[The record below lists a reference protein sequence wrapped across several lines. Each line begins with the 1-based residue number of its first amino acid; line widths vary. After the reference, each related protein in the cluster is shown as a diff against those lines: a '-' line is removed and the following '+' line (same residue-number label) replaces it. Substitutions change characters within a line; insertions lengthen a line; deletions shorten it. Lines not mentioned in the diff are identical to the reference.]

1 MSSVFNKLVVVSM
14 ATAMLIA
21 HQSDAVLAHPG
32 HGPPDRPGFSR
43 DGGTTS
49 SGPQRNGSDRDRRM
63 TKTERLA
70 TDAEVLVKKSTLLQR
85 RIATVDARVAKSAQ
99 AFQSTGELKDSARK
113 QVLRSV
119 RSARRAT
126 EQLISE
132 LGLFLKEYST
142 DLTPDVRNSL
152 DMRLANLNT
161 RETYL
166 ADHEAKLADVD
177 ACSSTQCAEVVQD
190 LYQQGDWTGESA
202 ELNALSEIL
211 TSLEKA

>member
-1 MSSVFNKLVVVSM
+1 MSSVFNKLAM
-14 ATAMLIA
+14 AFMAVIIFTA
-21 HQSDAVLAHPG
+21 HQSDLVLAHPG
-32 HGPPDRPGFSR
+32 HGPPDRPGLSR
-43 DGGTTS
+43 GGSTS
-49 SGPQRNGSDRDRRM
+49 AGPQRNGSDRDRLM
-63 TKTERLA
+63 TKAQRLSA
-70 TDAEVLVKKSTLLQR
+70 DAEDLVKKSALLQR
-85 RIATVDARVAKSAQ
+85 RIATVDARVTKSAK
-99 AFQSTGELKDSARK
+99 AFQSTGEFRDSSRK
-113 QVLRSV
+113 QILRSV

-152 DMRLANLNT
+152 DMRLAHLNT

-166 ADHEAKLADVD
+166 ADHEAKLVDVD